1 MDIIYYSWV
10 GAWMALACLCS
21 ETTNKTEK
29 TPTMMILRY
38 NTVYMLNGY
47 KIKHIILLG
56 FPHLFIKNRYFR
68 QL

>member
-1 MDIIYYSWV
+1 MNINTGWLVCEVKPQI
-10 GAWMALACLCS
+10 
-21 ETTNKTEK
+21 KTKK
-29 TPTMMILRY
+29 TPTMMILIY

-56 FPHLFIKNRYFR
+56 FPHIFYQNRYFR